1 MSVEIL
7 ENGAWPNESNY
18 HKGLGM
24 IEDNPVHDA
33 SYKILQKQVFEGRL
47 NIVNSKTK
55 EMSMA
60 GQMLLQRDAH
70 EANGLVR
77 CKAGLDNE

>member
-7 ENGAWPNESNY
+7 ENGAWPNESNC
-18 HKGLGM
+18 HKGLEM
-24 IEDNPVHDA
+24 IEDNSTHDA
-33 SYKILQKQVFEGRL
+33 SYNILQKRL
-47 NIVNSKTK
+47 NIVNSQAK

-60 GQMLLQRDAH
+60 GQMFLQRDAH

-77 CKAGLDNE
+77 CKAGFDNK